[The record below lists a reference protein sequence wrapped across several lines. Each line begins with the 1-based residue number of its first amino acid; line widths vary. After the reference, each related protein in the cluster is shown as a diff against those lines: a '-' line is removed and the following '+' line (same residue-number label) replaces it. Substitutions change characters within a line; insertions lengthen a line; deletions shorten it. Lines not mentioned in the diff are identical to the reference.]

1 MFLLSAEERVRSQ
14 NCWVARSLS
23 KTPDTF
29 NLWLFHFKQY
39 WWQLFPPPFGTPF
52 CCKLANCSPNDSF
65 ISIFILFVTEFFYIT
80 KTIITMIS
88 RKNCGYTKTALK
100 NSNTFEYAELCYK
113 RWLLRSLLYKTLLT
127 FSPFLFVADT
137 WINKCCYSTCK
148 LLAF

>member
-1 MFLLSAEERVRSQ
+1 MYNAKNTYPLPAHNKILWHLMFLLSADERVRSQ

-65 ISIFILFVTEFFYIT
+65 ISIFIFVTEFFYIT

-88 RKNCGYTKTALK
+88 RKNCCYTKTALK
-100 NSNTFEYAELCYK
+100 ITKLLNTQKFVASVDYCTLCYIK
-113 RWLLRSLLYKTLLT
+113 H
-127 FSPFLFVADT
+127 F
-137 WINKCCYSTCK
+137 
-148 LLAF
+148 

>member
-1 MFLLSAEERVRSQ
+1 MSKIIISMLQWKELWTKSVKFSVRYQDYNVYCEKQTYPLPAHSKIRWHLMFLLSAEERVRSQ

-39 WWQLFPPPFGTPF
+39 WWQLFPPPPFGTPF

-100 NSNTFEYAELCYK
+100 K
-113 RWLLRSLLYKTLLT
+113 
-127 FSPFLFVADT
+127 
-137 WINKCCYSTCK
+137 
-148 LLAF
+148 

>member
-1 MFLLSAEERVRSQ
+1 MYNAKNTYPLPAHNKILWHLMFLLSADERVRSQ

-65 ISIFILFVTEFFYIT
+65 ISIFIFVTEFFYIT

-88 RKNCGYTKTALK
+88 KKNCGYTKTTLK
-100 NSNTFEYAELCYK
+100 IVLRLNTQKFVTSVDYCTLCYIK
-113 RWLLRSLLYKTLLT
+113 H
-127 FSPFLFVADT
+127 F
-137 WINKCCYSTCK
+137 
-148 LLAF
+148 